1 MIDMLLQ
8 TYASTEVQSLND
20 NWPQWQLYILY
31 NRRSLAKR
39 QASGK
44 ISGLHPEESPQKILQ
59 PLIPNPIFALSRNP
73 DGSFQHLGIPGMLSI
88 TNLAPLLL

>member
-1 MIDMLLQ
+1 MFNKPIALYGEITKGGVTTSNANKIGSFRKKPKFPRHMIDMLLQ

-44 ISGLHPEESPQKILQ
+44 ISGLHPAESPW
-59 PLIPNPIFALSRNP
+59 
-73 DGSFQHLGIPGMLSI
+73 
-88 TNLAPLLL
+88 